1 MKYSLYI
8 AFSEP
13 VGEILL
19 RVCEYAKKYGSSTA
33 ELINPL
39 RFDFSDTNIIEIK
52 RLGKKC
58 LVTDFA
64 LFAMESFSGI
74 PVKWI
79 TQKDETHTLK
89 DGKDIEEFF
98 EREFSDKII
107 EEDDIDPEMHLVFY
121 VPLYEFGIYKHVKY
135 IIENLPIGHKFVVN
149 VVGITYDIAW
159 ACRMLEK
166 EIDKEIRSAIML
178 RNIQE
183 LKNMTD
189 VDNFN
194 SHTLLKHIF
203 LFQNYNVN
211 GWSQNFTIKKLIDV
225 CANLSLALTEH
236 YDTIC
241 HYSWLERPIY
251 AINVQSRV
259 VDVYLAVNH
268 VFRDLFNEI
277 SENNLI
283 NNDKVDK
290 IKVKETF
297 KKILK
302 EEVKL
307 IRKYKEAF
315 SSGLVNQSE
324 YDDFFNSEVNC
335 KLKEIIQSNIDTFQL
350 NISEQQYLYSL
361 FVNINEN
368 TDFEDKELSD
378 TIWLLEEMMLQQLE
392 GDQNLLEAYNDLK
405 KCSNELSRT
414 NFKVKELELVVNDL
428 QSKLIEDYP
437 NNVEITEEGY
447 KIGNEVFKPYNLQDQ
462 PLDVTYEAPKN
473 QILPSSVDLRND
485 FPEIQNQGKQGACT
499 AFSLVSVI
507 EYFLSKTLK
516 KKTNLSEAFAYYN
529 ARVLRNE
536 TDIDEGA
543 TFIDIIQSIRD
554 KGVCIEELCP
564 YDPNVYSKK
573 PSDEAYSEAESRKI
587 TEAKNVC
594 INVNDVKSALAQGF
608 PVIISARAFDSYLSN
623 RNGVLR
629 IPTDKELEDTENYHA
644 MVICGYIDKEGFFIV
659 RNSWGKNFGDK
670 GYCYLP
676 YEYFRKPKA
685 INQAYVVTG
694 ININGIE
701 AGDLPSIDTLL
712 DGKDVNAQ
720 YSIYENM
727 LFEANRELQSNR
739 AYLNKLR
746 QDYLML
752 FNKIADYSNVEL
764 TLQDLNEQ
772 NEQERAKLE
781 EKLRQIAIAI
791 EQEKQRKKSFFDR
804 FSRKNADEKY
814 LDDKKK
820 IEDKLEL
827 LDHYGDDEKRK
838 YRVRIAILNG
848 LKAINRECIGESIRR
863 QNLSDYYINQ
873 RLLIDNQN
881 KSDEAEFRE
890 LKRILPID
898 EITARLRMSGLMAL
912 ISSLGSTLSRVINGE
927 IGLEKTLSD
936 LQSQVM
942 HQIINEF
949 NIRISDYLDDELYD
963 GFYRQIGRSTVM
975 AQIHGGVPNG
985 YGDETKYFFCN
996 TNTLPQRLFKEADD
1010 VVLLP
1015 IKDNLRMCFLHIE
1028 KYDIED
1034 FVIFKDAI
1042 DKSEEELLQINGETV
1057 KGNKEVEIC
1066 ARLAAHVYGSYS
1078 DKILPQGC
1086 KVLDS
1091 VDDKKSGL
1099 RAKLYDLG
1107 NNNAICAFAGTRNGK
1122 DWINNFTQTAGLSKQ
1137 YDRALEYGKSLQ
1149 TRFPKYIITFV
1160 GHSQGGGEAAYCS
1173 LHIGADAITFNPAG
1187 LSLRTILKGQSE
1199 FSRYGNVHSYV
1210 FWNDILNIFQDA
1222 TEELQEITS
1231 LPVSL
1236 KADGNIHRIND
1247 FEPNRLSLDEWH
1259 GMKGILRYFN
1269 ILI

>member
-1 MKYSLYI
+1 MKYTLHI
-8 AFSEP
+8 AFSEL
-13 VGEILL
+13 VGDLVL
-19 RVCEYAKKYGSSTA
+19 QVREYAKKFGSHSA
-33 ELINPL
+33 NYIHPI
-39 RFDFSDTNIIEIK
+39 RFDFSNTNIIEIK
-52 RLGKKC
+52 RIGKNCPLK
-58 LVTDFA
+58 DFA
-64 LFAMESFSGI
+64 IFAMDMFSGI

-79 TQKDETHTLK
+79 TEDVTHILR

-107 EEDDIDPEMHLVFY
+107 EDDDIDAEMHLMFY

-135 IIENLPIGHKFVVN
+135 IIENLPFGHKFVVN
-149 VVGITYDIAW
+149 VIGITYDIAW
-159 ACRMLEK
+159 ACRMLDEEIEK
-166 EIDKEIRSAIML
+166 DARSAIML

-189 VDNFN
+189 VDRFN
-194 SHTLLKHIF
+194 SRTLLKHIF
-203 LFQNYNVN
+203 LFQNYNVG
-211 GWSQNFTIKKLIDV
+211 GWSQNFTTKKLIDV
-225 CANLSLALTEH
+225 CANLSLALVEH

-251 AINVQSRV
+251 AINVQSRII
-259 VDVYLAVNH
+259 DVYLAVNH
-268 VFRDLFNEI
+268 IFRDLFNEI
-277 SENNLI
+277 AEYNVV
-283 NNDKVDK
+283 NNDEIDK
-290 IKVKETF
+290 IKVKEAF
-297 KKILK
+297 SQILK
-302 EEVKL
+302 EEISL
-307 IRKYKEAF
+307 IGKYKDTF
-315 SSGLVNQSE
+315 SSDLVNQSE
-324 YDDFFNSEVNC
+324 YDDVFNSEVNY
-335 KLKEIIQSNIDTFQL
+335 KLKEIIRSNIDTFQL

-368 TDFEDKELSD
+368 TDFEDKELND

-392 GDQNLLEAYNDLK
+392 GDPNLLEAYNDLK
-405 KCSNELSRT
+405 ICSNELSRI
-414 NFKVKELELVVNDL
+414 NFKIKEIELVVNDL

-447 KIGNEVFKPYNLQDQ
+447 RIGNEVFKPYNLQDQ
-462 PLDVTYEAPKN
+462 PLDVTYEAPKD

-485 FPEIQNQGKQGACT
+485 FPEIKNQGTQGACT

-536 TDIDEGA
+536 TNIDGGA

-554 KGVCIEELCP
+554 NGVCLEELCP
-564 YDPNVYSKK
+564 YDPNVYSEK
-573 PSDEAYSEAESRKI
+573 PSEEAYSEAESRKI

-608 PVIISARAFDSYLSN
+608 PVIISARAIDSYLSN

-629 IPTDKELEDTENYHA
+629 IPTDTELEDTDNNHA

-676 YEYFRKPKA
+676 YEYFRKAKA

-720 YSIYENM
+720 YSIYANM
-727 LFEANRELQSNR
+727 LFEANRELLSNR
-739 AYLNKLR
+739 AHLNKLR

-752 FNKIADYSNVEL
+752 FNKITDYSNVEL
-764 TLQDLNEQ
+764 TLKDLNEQ

-781 EKLRQIAIAI
+781 EQLRQIAISV
-791 EQEKQRKKSFFDR
+791 EQEKQRKKNFFDR
-804 FSRKNADEKY
+804 LRHKNPDEKY
-814 LDDKKK
+814 YDEKKK
-820 IEDKLEL
+820 IEDKLKL
-827 LDHYGDDEKRK
+827 LDHFGDDEKRK
-838 YRVRIAILNG
+838 FRVRLAILNG
-848 LKAINRECIGESIRR
+848 LKNINKECIEESIHR
-863 QNLSDYYINQ
+863 QNLSDYYTKQ
-873 RLLIDNQN
+873 QLLINNQN
-881 KSDEAEFRE
+881 KSEEVEYKE

-898 EITARLRMSGLMAL
+898 EIKYRLKMSGLMTL
-912 ISSLGSTLSRVINGE
+912 MSSLGSTLSRVINGE
-927 IGLEKTLSD
+927 IGLERTLSD
-936 LQSQVM
+936 LQTQVM
-942 HQIINEF
+942 KQIINEF
-949 NIRISDYLDDELYD
+949 NIHISDHLDDEIYNN
-963 GFYRQIGRSTVM
+963 FYRQLGRSTVM

-996 TNTLPQRLFKEADD
+996 TDALPKCFLQEADD
-1010 VVLLP
+1010 VMLLP
-1015 IKDNLRMCFLHIE
+1015 ISDNLRMCFLHIE
-1028 KYDIED
+1028 KYDVDD

-1042 DKSEEELLQINGETV
+1042 DKSEELQRIKGESV
-1057 KGNKEVEIC
+1057 KGNKEIEFC

-1091 VDDKKSGL
+1091 IDDNKTGL
-1099 RAKLYDLG
+1099 RAKLYDIG
-1107 NNNAICAFAGTRNGK
+1107 NNNAICAFAGTQNGK
-1122 DWINNFTQTAGLSKQ
+1122 DWINNITQAIGLSSQ
-1137 YDRALEYGKSLQ
+1137 YDKALEYGKSLQ
-1149 TRFPKYIITFV
+1149 MRFPKYAITFV

-1173 LHIGADAITFNPAG
+1173 LHIGAKAITFNPAG
-1187 LSLRTILKGQSE
+1187 LSLFTVLKGKSE
-1199 FSRYGNVHSYV
+1199 FSRYGNVHAYI
-1210 FWNDILNIFQDA
+1210 FWNDILNKFQDA
-1222 TEELQEITS
+1222 TEELQEISS
-1231 LPVSL
+1231 LPVNL
-1236 KADGNIHRIND
+1236 KADGEIHRIND
-1247 FEPNRLSLDEWH
+1247 FEPESFSLNEWH
-1259 GMKGILRYFN
+1259 GIKGILRYFN